1 MSLKLFNT
9 LSKSKEVFNPTNVND
24 IKIYACGPTLY
35 NNPHIGNFR
44 PIIIF
49 DVLYRFLRHHYGIN
63 NVTYVRNITD
73 IDDKI
78 INRSLELAISTE
90 DLVKSVKEI
99 YHDNLSKL
107 QILPPSYEPHA
118 TEYIPKMIEMIED
131 LVKNNFAYVSD
142 NHVLFESKKYQ
153 NYGELSK
160 LSLKDIISG
169 ARVEVANYKKNPED
183 FVLWKP
189 SKDDEPSW
197 ASPWGEG
204 RPGWHIEC
212 SAMIAEL
219 LGPTIDIH
227 AGGLDLIFPHHEN
240 EIAQS
245 SCYHNAKMANYWLHN
260 GFINF
265 KGEKMSKSI
274 GNITIIDDLLKK
286 VNPMVI
292 KYSLL
297 STHYRQ
303 PIDFSD
309 DLLNYSENIISKW
322 RDFICEPTEIVYDE
336 EFINSLNDDLNTPMA
351 LMRIQQ
357 IYAKIKKDPKNKGLL
372 NTFNCCLDLI
382 GLVPS
387 FKKNELDL
395 DNEFIE
401 NIITR
406 RNEAK
411 KLKNFELADQ
421 LRADLLDKGIL
432 LEDTKDGTI
441 WKKI

>member
-9 LSKSKEVFNPTNVND
+9 LSKSKEVFNPINVND

-99 YHDNLSKL
+99 YQDNLSKL

-189 SKDDEPSW
+189 SKDNEPSW
-197 ASPWGEG
+197 FSPWGEG

-357 IYAKIKKDPKNKGLL
+357 IYAKIKKDPKNKCLL

>member
-1 MSLKLFNT
+1 
-9 LSKSKEVFNPTNVND
+9 
-24 IKIYACGPTLY
+24 
-35 NNPHIGNFR
+35 
-44 PIIIF
+44 
-49 DVLYRFLRHHYGIN
+49 
-63 NVTYVRNITD
+63 
-73 IDDKI
+73 
-78 INRSLELAISTE
+78 
-90 DLVKSVKEI
+90 
-99 YHDNLSKL
+99 
-107 QILPPSYEPHA
+107 
-118 TEYIPKMIEMIED
+118 
-131 LVKNNFAYVSD
+131 
-142 NHVLFESKKYQ
+142 
-153 NYGELSK
+153 
-160 LSLKDIISG
+160 
-169 ARVEVANYKKNPED
+169 
-183 FVLWKP
+183 
-189 SKDDEPSW
+189 
-197 ASPWGEG
+197 
-204 RPGWHIEC
+204 
-212 SAMIAEL
+212 MIAEL
-219 LGPTIDIH
+219 LGSTIDIH

-245 SCYHNAKMANYWLHN
+245 SCYHNAKMTNYWLHN

-274 GNITIIDDLLKK
+274 GNITIINDLLKK
-286 VNPMVI
+286 VDPMVV

-309 DLLNYSENIISKW
+309 DLLNYSKNIISKW
-322 RDFICEPTEIVYDE
+322 KDFLCEPSEKVYDE

-357 IYAKIKKDPKNKGLL
+357 IYAILKKDPKNKALL
-372 NTFNCCLDLI
+372 NIFNSCLDLI
-382 GLVPS
+382 GLVPD

-421 LRADLLDKGIL
+421 LRANLLDKGIL
-432 LEDTKDGTI
+432 LEDTKNGTI

>member
-9 LSKSKEVFNPTNVND
+9 LSKSKEVFNPINVND

-219 LGPTIDIH
+219 LGSTIDIH

-245 SCYHNAKMANYWLHN
+245 SCYHNAKMSNYWLHN

-274 GNITIIDDLLKK
+274 GNITIINDLLKK
-286 VNPMVI
+286 VDPMVV

-309 DLLNYSENIISKW
+309 DLLNYSKNIISKW
-322 RDFICEPTEIVYDE
+322 KDFLCEPSEKIYDE

-357 IYAKIKKDPKNKGLL
+357 IYAILKKDPKNKALL
-372 NTFNCCLDLI
+372 NIFNSCLDLI
-382 GLVPS
+382 GLVPD

-421 LRADLLDKGIL
+421 LRANLLDKGIL
-432 LEDTKDGTI
+432 LEDTKNGTI

>member
-9 LSKSKEVFNPTNVND
+9 LSKSKEVFNPINVND

-78 INRSLELAISTE
+78 INRSLELAISPE

-99 YHDNLSKL
+99 YQDNLSKL